1 MLMEVTTTKEMMLAP
16 TASRLIRQATD
27 NEQQLV

>member
-1 MLMEVTTTKEMMLAP
+1 MLMEVTTTDEMMLAP
-16 TASRLIRQATD
+16 RASRLIRQATD